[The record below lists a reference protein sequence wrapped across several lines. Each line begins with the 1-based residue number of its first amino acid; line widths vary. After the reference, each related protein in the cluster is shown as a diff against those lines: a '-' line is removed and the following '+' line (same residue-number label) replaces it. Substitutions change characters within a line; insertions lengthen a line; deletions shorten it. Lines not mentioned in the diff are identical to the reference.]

1 MIASKVIKSGWEWAM
16 VQSVAKLEAC
26 KKMTNKQ

>member
-16 VQSVAKLEAC
+16 AESAGKVEAC